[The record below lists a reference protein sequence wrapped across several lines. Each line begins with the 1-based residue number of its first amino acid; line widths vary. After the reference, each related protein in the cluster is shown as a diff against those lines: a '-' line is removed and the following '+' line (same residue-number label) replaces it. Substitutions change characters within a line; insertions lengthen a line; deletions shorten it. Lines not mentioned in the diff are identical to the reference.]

1 MWQYNSY
8 VHKLDSILEKLRAKY
23 MGQGMRFV
31 DMVPGGEKLP
41 PDTLAKHVAQQL
53 TAQLGRID
61 ELTDKELFEC
71 YWWLRSAALYI
82 LQYVAEEDRTL
93 RTLMRLSG
101 LSEGALQILTEKKLP
116 SKYADASPYVPEL
129 VKENLEEVIW
139 MFSGCRSEYLTYLDR
154 WICIQLRDVTMIT
167 TES

>member
-41 PDTLAKHVAQQL
+41 PDTLSKHVALQL
-53 TAQLGRID
+53 TAQLARID
-61 ELTDKELFEC
+61 QLSDKELFEC

-82 LQYVAEEDRTL
+82 LQYVAPEDHTL
-93 RTLMRLSG
+93 LSLMRLSG
-101 LSEGALQILTEKKLP
+101 LSEGALQIIAEKKLP
-116 SKYADASPYVPEL
+116 AKYADAIPYVPEL

-139 MFSGCRSEYLTYLDR
+139 LRTDVKAE
-154 WICIQLRDVTMIT
+154 QLNAL
-167 TES
+167 EKCGQELNS

>member
-41 PDTLAKHVAQQL
+41 PDTLSKHVAQQL
-53 TAQLGRID
+53 TAQIARID
-61 ELTDKELFEC
+61 HLSDKELFEC

-82 LQYVAEEDRTL
+82 LLHVTEEDQTL
-93 RTLMRLSG
+93 RSLMRIASLSK
-101 LSEGALQILTEKKLP
+101 GALDILTEKYLP
-116 SKYADASPYVPEL
+116 PKYAEALPYVPEV
-129 VKENLEEVIW
+129 VKENLEEAIW
-139 MFSGCRSEYLTYLDR
+139 LRVEVKVENLTMLEHSV
-154 WICIQLRDVTMIT
+154 L
-167 TES
+167 